1 MNVFAKNG
9 NSAKD
14 EYESNVQLLSKFA
27 EKFPLVAEYLLGL
40 PSAEAEDSVQPA
52 SVRFFLN
59 GGRLKVQISPRNS
72 EMSLFA
78 TIQDLTDPMEDLEKQ
93 LTDGQ
98 YEFKRGS
105 ERKIPY

>member
-1 MNVFAKNG
+1 MNVFAKKG
-9 NSAKD
+9 NSLKA
-14 EYESNVQLLSKFA
+14 EYDSNVQLLAKFA
-27 EKFPLVAEYLLGL
+27 EEFPLIAEYLLGS
-40 PSAEAEDSVQPA
+40 PDAEAEDSVQPA

-78 TIQDLTDPMEDLEKQ
+78 TISVLTDPFRDLEDSLKNENF
-93 LTDGQ
+93 
-98 YEFKRGS
+98 EFKRGS